1 MKELD
6 LPQSHRQN
14 GQFLSLI
21 GGFIEFWE
29 DQRQQQVPSLIFSLI
44 SLRFLGGEKH

>member
-6 LPQSHRQN
+6 LAQSHRQN
-14 GQFLSLI
+14 GQFLSLT

-29 DQRQQQVPSLIFSLI
+29 DQRQQQVTS
-44 SLRFLGGEKH
+44 